1 MRGLSHMYARCA
13 NRSVKRKAACA
24 MVGAVAATALLP
36 STAGAQADHR
46 DLFWALTASPV
57 HVAHC
62 VQGTVP
68 EFNANYTVCRVVW
81 PAGMYEYAVGA
92 WVEPW
97 CALTVEPGD
106 GAGVPLRLRW
116 RSVVPGM
123 SCAPGAGVYVWTT
136 GWATATEGYTFPRDA
151 ADPWSRSTVVEIM

>member
-1 MRGLSHMYARCA
+1 MRRWLVA
-13 NRSVKRKAACA
+13 
-24 MVGAVAATALLP
+24 VGVATALLWP
-36 STAGAQADHR
+36 QPAGAQADHV
-46 DLFWALTASPV
+46 DLFWALTASSV
-57 HVAHC
+57 HVGHC

-81 PAGMYEYAVGA
+81 PYGAFEYAAGM

-97 CALTVEPGD
+97 CALSVEPGD

-116 RSVVPGM
+116 RSVVPGR
-123 SCAPGAGVYVWTT
+123 SCAPGVGVFLWTT

-151 ADPWSRSTVVEIM
+151 ADPWSRSTVVEIR